1 MYYLDSTLIQSN
13 NQFKFYLNLMEYN
26 DSKPIYLQLAER
38 LMNDVEQDSSLC
50 GQRIPSVR
58 DFAAQCGVNANTV
71 MRTYTWLQQKQ
82 IITNK
87 RGIGYYYSEEASEI
101 VLKERRETFLTKE
114 IDYFIERLE
123 ALNITFEEFEKY
135 YKKHTSKQR
144 ETK

>member
-1 MYYLDSTLIQSN
+1 
-13 NQFKFYLNLMEYN
+13 MEYN
-26 DSKPIYLQLAER
+26 DSKPIYLQLADR
-38 LMNDVEQDSSLC
+38 LMNDVEQDASLC

-58 DFAAQCGVNANTV
+58 DFAAQSGVNANTV

-114 IDYFIERLE
+114 IGYFIERLE
-123 ALNITFEEFEKY
+123 ALNITLEEFEEY
-135 YKKHTSKQR
+135 YKKRASQKR
-144 ETK
+144 

>member
-1 MYYLDSTLIQSN
+1 
-13 NQFKFYLNLMEYN
+13 MEYN
-26 DSKPIYLQLAER
+26 DSKPIYLQLADR
-38 LMNDVEQDSSLC
+38 LMNDVGQDASLC

-123 ALNITFEEFEKY
+123 ALNITLEEFEEY
-135 YKKHTSKQR
+135 YKKRASQKRKQ
-144 ETK
+144 K